1 MEAVALSILVVVIYF
16 ILIYIFGRTN
26 KNTPKFT
33 SGSFTSTVYTSEG
46 STKPYKNEPIE
57 EPKEEPKE
65 ESKENIAEH
74 YKHILEINATYAER
88 VLYSF
93 LTGKIDFEFQ
103 KIIYTDN
110 KKHFFIAD
118 FYIPSKN
125 LIIEL
130 DGEYHDNI
138 KQQDKDIWRTRI
150 LKSLGY
156 KVIRFKN
163 KQITESN
170 NLFWVLNIIKNK

>member
-1 MEAVALSILVVVIYF
+1 MEAVVLSILVVVIYF
-16 ILIYIFGRTN
+16 ILIYIFGRIN

-33 SGSFTSTVYTSEG
+33 PGSFTSTLHTSEG
-46 STKPYKNEPIE
+46 SVKPYKE
-57 EPKEEPKE
+57 EP
-65 ESKENIAEH
+65 KENIAEH
-74 YKHILEINATYAER
+74 YKHILEVNATYAER

-138 KQQDKDIWRTRI
+138 KQQDKDI
-150 LKSLGY
+150 
-156 KVIRFKN
+156 
-163 KQITESN
+163 
-170 NLFWVLNIIKNK
+170 

>member
-1 MEAVALSILVVVIYF
+1 MEAVALSILIVVIYF
-16 ILIYIFGRTN
+16 IIMYIFGRTN

-33 SGSFTSTVYTSEG
+33 PGSFTSTLHTSEG
-46 STKPYKNEPIE
+46 STKSYKEDPG
-57 EPKEEPKE
+57 E
-65 ESKENIAEH
+65 ESKENTAEY
-74 YKHILEINATYAER
+74 YKHILEVNATYAER
-88 VLYSF
+88 LLKTF

-110 KKHFFIAD
+110 KHFFIAD

-130 DGEYHDNI
+130 DGEYHNDA
-138 KQQDKDIWRTRI
+138 KQQDKDIWRTK
-150 LKSLGY
+150 LLNSLGY
-156 KVIRFKN
+156 RVIRFKN

-170 NLFWVLNIIKNK
+170 DLFWVLNIIESK

>member
-1 MEAVALSILVVVIYF
+1 MQAVVLSILVVIVYF
-16 ILIYIFGRTN
+16 IIIYIFGRTN

-33 SGSFTSTVYTSEG
+33 SGTFTSTVHTSEG
-46 STKPYKNEPIE
+46 STKFNKE
-57 EPKEEPKE
+57 EPKEEP
-65 ESKENIAEH
+65 KENIAEH
-74 YKHILEINATYAER
+74 YKHILEVNATYAER

-130 DGEYHDNI
+130 DGEYHEDA
-138 KQQDKDIWRTRI
+138 KQQNKDIWRTKV

-156 KVIRFKN
+156 RVIRFKN
-163 KQITESN
+163 KQIVESK

>member
-1 MEAVALSILVVVIYF
+1 MEVVALSILVVVIYF

-33 SGSFTSTVYTSEG
+33 PGSFTSTLHTLEG
-46 STKPYKNEPIE
+46 STKPYKE
-57 EPKEEPKE
+57 EPKE
-65 ESKENIAEH
+65 NTAEY

-130 DGEYHDNI
+130 DGEYHDDA
-138 KQQDKDIWRTRI
+138 KQQNKDIWRTKV

-156 KVIRFKN
+156 RVIRFKN
-163 KQITESN
+163 KQIVESK

>member
-1 MEAVALSILVVVIYF
+1 MEAVVLSILVVVIYF
-16 ILIYIFGRTN
+16 ILMYIFGRTN

-33 SGSFTSTVYTSEG
+33 PGSFTSTLHTSED
-46 STKPYKNEPIE
+46 SIKPYKE
-57 EPKEEPKE
+57 EPRE

-74 YKHILEINATYAER
+74 YKHILEVNATYAER
-88 VLYSF
+88 LLKTF
-93 LTGKIDFEFQ
+93 LAGKIDFEFQ

-125 LIIEL
+125 LIVEL

-138 KQQDKDIWRTRI
+138 KQQDKDI
-150 LKSLGY
+150 
-156 KVIRFKN
+156 
-163 KQITESN
+163 
-170 NLFWVLNIIKNK
+170 

>member
-33 SGSFTSTVYTSEG
+33 PGSFTSTLHTSEG
-46 STKPYKNEPIE
+46 SIKSYKEEPRE
-57 EPKEEPKE
+57 EPKE
-65 ESKENIAEH
+65 NTAER
-74 YKHILEINATYAER
+74 YKHILEVNATYAEK
-88 VLYSF
+88 LLKTF

-110 KKHFFIAD
+110 RHFFIAD

-130 DGEYHDNI
+130 DGEYHNDA
-138 KQQDKDIWRTRI
+138 KQQDKDIWRTKI
-150 LKSLGY
+150 LDSLGY

-163 KQITESN
+163 NQITESK
-170 NLFWVLNIIKNK
+170 NLFWILNIIENK

>member
-33 SGSFTSTVYTSEG
+33 PGSYTSTLHTPEG
-46 STKPYKNEPIE
+46 SIKPYKE
-57 EPKEEPKE
+57 EPRE
-65 ESKENIAEH
+65 ESKENTAER
-74 YKHILEINATYAER
+74 YKHILEVNATYAER
-88 VLYSF
+88 LLKTF

-110 KKHFFIAD
+110 KHFFIAD

-130 DGEYHDNI
+130 DGEYHNDA
-138 KQQDKDIWRTRI
+138 KQQDKDIWRTK
-150 LKSLGY
+150 LLNSLGY
-156 KVIRFKN
+156 RVIRFKN
-163 KQITESN
+163 KQITESRD
-170 NLFWVLNIIKNK
+170 LSWILNIIENK

>member
-16 ILIYIFGRTN
+16 ILIYIFGRIN

-33 SGSFTSTVYTSEG
+33 SGSFTSTLHTSEG
-46 STKPYKNEPIE
+46 SVKPYKE
-57 EPKEEPKE
+57 EL
-65 ESKENIAEH
+65 KENTAEY

-130 DGEYHDNI
+130 DGEYHDDA
-138 KQQDKDIWRTRI
+138 KQQNKDIWRTKV

-156 KVIRFKN
+156 RVIRFKN
-163 KQITESN
+163 KQIVESN

>member
-1 MEAVALSILVVVIYF
+1 MEAVVLSILVVVIYF
-16 ILIYIFGRTN
+16 ILMYIFGRAN

-57 EPKEEPKE
+57 EQIE

-88 VLYSF
+88 LLKTF
-93 LTGKIDFEFQ
+93 LAGKIDFEFQ

-125 LIIEL
+125 LIVEL

-138 KQQDKDIWRTRI
+138 KQQDKDI
-150 LKSLGY
+150 
-156 KVIRFKN
+156 
-163 KQITESN
+163 
-170 NLFWVLNIIKNK
+170 

>member
-1 MEAVALSILVVVIYF
+1 MQAVVLSILVVVVYF
-16 ILIYIFGRTN
+16 IIIMYIFFFFN

-57 EPKEEPKE
+57 EQIE

-170 NLFWVLNIIKNK
+170 NLFWVLNIIENK

>member
-1 MEAVALSILVVVIYF
+1 MEAVVLSILVVVIYF

-33 SGSFTSTVYTSEG
+33 PGSYTSILHTSEG
-46 STKPYKNEPIE
+46 SIKPYKE
-57 EPKEEPKE
+57 ESRE
-65 ESKENIAEH
+65 ESKENTAER
-74 YKHILEINATYAER
+74 YKHILEVNATYAER
-88 VLYSF
+88 LLKTF

-110 KKHFFIAD
+110 KHFFIAD

-130 DGEYHDNI
+130 DGEYHNDA
-138 KQQDKDIWRTRI
+138 KQQDKDIWRTK
-150 LKSLGY
+150 LLNSLGY
-156 KVIRFKN
+156 RVIRFKN
-163 KQITESN
+163 KQITESRD
-170 NLFWVLNIIKNK
+170 LSWILNIIKNK

>member
-1 MEAVALSILVVVIYF
+1 MVVIYF

-33 SGSFTSTVYTSEG
+33 PGSFTSTLHTSEG
-46 STKPYKNEPIE
+46 STKPYKEESRE
-57 EPKEEPKE
+57 EP
-65 ESKENIAEH
+65 KENIAEH
-74 YKHILEINATYAER
+74 YKHILEVNATYAER
-88 VLYSF
+88 LLKTF
-93 LTGKIDFEFQ
+93 LAGKIDFEFQ

-125 LIIEL
+125 LIVEL

-138 KQQDKDIWRTRI
+138 KQQDKDIWRTQI

-156 KVIRFKN
+156 EVIRFKN
-163 KQITESN
+163 KQITESKD
-170 NLFWVLNIIKNK
+170 LFWVLNIIENK

>member
-1 MEAVALSILVVVIYF
+1 MQAVVLSILVVVVYF
-16 ILIYIFGRTN
+16 IIIMYIFGRTN

-33 SGSFTSTVYTSEG
+33 SGSFTSTVHTSEG

-57 EPKEEPKE
+57 EQIE

-74 YKHILEINATYAER
+74 YKHILEVNATYAER

-118 FYIPSKN
+118 F
-125 LIIEL
+125 
-130 DGEYHDNI
+130 
-138 KQQDKDIWRTRI
+138 
-150 LKSLGY
+150 
-156 KVIRFKN
+156 
-163 KQITESN
+163 
-170 NLFWVLNIIKNK
+170 

>member
-1 MEAVALSILVVVIYF
+1 MEAVVLSILVVVIYF
-16 ILIYIFGRTN
+16 ILMYIFGRTN

-33 SGSFTSTVYTSEG
+33 PGSFTSTLHTSED
-46 STKPYKNEPIE
+46 SIKPYKE
-57 EPKEEPKE
+57 EPRE

-74 YKHILEINATYAER
+74 YKHILEVNATYAER
-88 VLYSF
+88 LLKTF
-93 LTGKIDFEFQ
+93 LAGKIDFEFQ

-125 LIIEL
+125 LIVEL

-138 KQQDKDIWRTRI
+138 KQQDKDIWRTQI

-156 KVIRFKN
+156 EVIRFKN
-163 KQITESN
+163 KQITESRD
-170 NLFWVLNIIKNK
+170 LFWVLDIIENK

>member
-1 MEAVALSILVVVIYF
+1 MEAVVLSILVVIIYF
-16 ILIYIFGRTN
+16 ILMYIFGRIN

-33 SGSFTSTVYTSEG
+33 PGSFTSTLHTSEG
-46 STKPYKNEPIE
+46 SVKPYKE
-57 EPKEEPKE
+57 EP
-65 ESKENIAEH
+65 KENIAEH
-74 YKHILEINATYAER
+74 YKHILEVNATYAER

-138 KQQDKDIWRTRI
+138 KQQDKDI
-150 LKSLGY
+150 
-156 KVIRFKN
+156 
-163 KQITESN
+163 
-170 NLFWVLNIIKNK
+170 

>member
-1 MEAVALSILVVVIYF
+1 MGAVALSILVVVIYF
-16 ILIYIFGRTN
+16 ILMYIFGRAN

-33 SGSFTSTVYTSEG
+33 PGSFTSTLHTSEG
-46 STKPYKNEPIE
+46 STKPYKE
-57 EPKEEPKE
+57 EPKE
-65 ESKENIAEH
+65 NTAEY
-74 YKHILEINATYAER
+74 YKHILEVNATYAER

-130 DGEYHDNI
+130 DGEYHDDA
-138 KQQDKDIWRTRI
+138 KQQNKDI
-150 LKSLGY
+150 
-156 KVIRFKN
+156 
-163 KQITESN
+163 
-170 NLFWVLNIIKNK
+170 

>member
-1 MEAVALSILVVVIYF
+1 MQAVALSILVVIIYF

-33 SGSFTSTVYTSEG
+33 PGSFTSTLHTSEG
-46 STKPYKNEPIE
+46 STKPYK
-57 EPKEEPKE
+57 E
-65 ESKENIAEH
+65 ESKENTAEY
-74 YKHILEINATYAER
+74 YKHILEVNATYAER
-88 VLYSF
+88 VLKTF
-93 LTGKIDFEFQ
+93 LAGKIDFEFQ

-110 KKHFFIAD
+110 KHFFIAD

-130 DGEYHDNI
+130 DGEYHDDA
-138 KQQDKDIWRTRI
+138 KQQEKDIWRTKI

-156 KVIRFKN
+156 RVIRFKN

>member
-1 MEAVALSILVVVIYF
+1 MQAVVLSILVVIIYF
-16 ILIYIFGRTN
+16 ILMYIFGRTN

-33 SGSFTSTVYTSEG
+33 SGSFTSTLHTSEG
-46 STKPYKNEPIE
+46 STKPYKK
-57 EPKEEPKE
+57 EPKE
-65 ESKENIAEH
+65 NTAEY
-74 YKHILEINATYAER
+74 YKHTLEVNATYAER
-88 VLYSF
+88 LLKTF

-110 KKHFFIAD
+110 KHFFIAD

-130 DGEYHDNI
+130 DGEYHDEA
-138 KQQDKDIWRTRI
+138 KQQGKDIWRTKI

-156 KVIRFKN
+156 RVIRFKN

>member
-1 MEAVALSILVVVIYF
+1 MEAVALSILVVIIYF

-33 SGSFTSTVYTSEG
+33 PGSFTSTLHTSEG
-46 STKPYKNEPIE
+46 STKPYKE
-57 EPKEEPKE
+57 EPKE
-65 ESKENIAEH
+65 NTAEY
-74 YKHILEINATYAER
+74 YKHILEVNATYAEK
-88 VLYSF
+88 LLKTF

-110 KKHFFIAD
+110 KHFFIAD

-130 DGEYHDNI
+130 DGEYHDNA
-138 KQQDKDIWRTRI
+138 KQQEKDI
-150 LKSLGY
+150 
-156 KVIRFKN
+156 
-163 KQITESN
+163 
-170 NLFWVLNIIKNK
+170 

>member
-1 MEAVALSILVVVIYF
+1 MQAVVLSILVVVVYF
-16 ILIYIFGRTN
+16 IIMYIFGRTN

-33 SGSFTSTVYTSEG
+33 PGSFTSTLHTSEG
-46 STKPYKNEPIE
+46 SIKPYKE
-57 EPKEEPKE
+57 EPRE
-65 ESKENIAEH
+65 ESKEDTAER
-74 YKHILEINATYAER
+74 YKHILEVNATYAER
-88 VLYSF
+88 LLKTF

-130 DGEYHDNI
+130 DGEYHDDA
-138 KQQDKDIWRTRI
+138 KQQNKDIWRTKV

-156 KVIRFKN
+156 RVIRFKN
-163 KQITESN
+163 KQITESK
-170 NLFWVLNIIKNK
+170 NLFWVLNIIENK

>member
-33 SGSFTSTVYTSEG
+33 SGSFTSTLHTPEG
-46 STKPYKNEPIE
+46 STKPYKE
-57 EPKEEPKE
+57 EPKE
-65 ESKENIAEH
+65 NTAEY

-110 KKHFFIAD
+110 KHFFIAD

-130 DGEYHDNI
+130 DGEYHDDA
-138 KQQDKDIWRTRI
+138 KQQNKDIWRTKV

-156 KVIRFKN
+156 RVIRFKN
-163 KQITESN
+163 KQIVESK

>member
-1 MEAVALSILVVVIYF
+1 MQAVVLSILVVIIYF
-16 ILIYIFGRTN
+16 IIIYIFGRTN

-33 SGSFTSTVYTSEG
+33 PGSFTSTLHTSEG
-46 STKPYKNEPIE
+46 STKPYKE
-57 EPKEEPKE
+57 EPKE
-65 ESKENIAEH
+65 NTAEY

-88 VLYSF
+88 LLKTF

-103 KIIYTDN
+103 KIIYTD

-130 DGEYHDNI
+130 DGEYHDDA
-138 KQQDKDIWRTRI
+138 KQQEKDI
-150 LKSLGY
+150 
-156 KVIRFKN
+156 
-163 KQITESN
+163 
-170 NLFWVLNIIKNK
+170 

>member
-33 SGSFTSTVYTSEG
+33 PGSYTSTLHTSEG
-46 STKPYKNEPIE
+46 SIKPYKE
-57 EPKEEPKE
+57 EPRE
-65 ESKENIAEH
+65 ESKENTAER
-74 YKHILEINATYAER
+74 YKHILEVNATYAER
-88 VLYSF
+88 LLKTF

-110 KKHFFIAD
+110 KHFFIAD

-130 DGEYHDNI
+130 DGEYHDTI
-138 KQQDKDIWRTRI
+138 KQQDKDIWRTK
-150 LKSLGY
+150 LLNSLGY
-156 KVIRFKN
+156 RVIRFKN
-163 KQITESN
+163 KQIIESRD
-170 NLFWVLNIIKNK
+170 LSWILNIIENK